1 MAAQVHDIGKARIPL
16 ELLTKPGRITSDEY
30 GVLKTH
36 VQFGYEILN
45 KISFP
50 FNLAEIVWCHH
61 EYLDGSG
68 YPRGIGGDALP
79 LEARILTVADIVES
93 MSADRPYRKS
103 LGMAVA
109 LEEIQRQSGSR
120 LDPWWWMPVCTWCSS
135 TTGGRSPTSPRQR
148 PCCIGYTGTTH
159 NKTAGDALR
168 RPRHAAHA
176 PSPFILR
183 HPILTALALSLGT
196 AVALGVARF
205 SYALLLAPMRSDL
218 GWPYPSPAA

>member
-1 MAAQVHDIGKARIPL
+1 
-16 ELLTKPGRITSDEY
+16 
-30 GVLKTH
+30 VLKTH

-120 LDPWWWMPVCTWCSS
+120 LDPVVVDACLHVVQQHNWRPVT
-135 TTGGRSPTSPRQR
+135 
-148 PCCIGYTGTTH
+148 
-159 NKTAGDALR
+159 N
-168 RPRHAAHA
+168 
-176 PSPFILR
+176 
-183 HPILTALALSLGT
+183 
-196 AVALGVARF
+196 
-205 SYALLLAPMRSDL
+205 
-218 GWPYPSPAA
+218 

>member
-1 MAAQVHDIGKARIPL
+1 MPVSEPNKIYQEVIDALISLHRLTDGYTPNHEDQTAELAVMIGRHLSLPAERIDVLHMAAQVHDIGKARIPL
-16 ELLTKPGRITSDEY
+16 ALLTKPGRITADEY

-103 LGMAVA
+103 LGMDVA

-120 LDPWWWMPVCTWCSS
+120 LDPVVVDACLHVVKQHNW
-135 TTGGRSPTSPRQR
+135 R
-148 PCCIGYTGTTH
+148 PM
-159 NKTAGDALR
+159 N
-168 RPRHAAHA
+168 
-176 PSPFILR
+176 S
-183 HPILTALALSLGT
+183 
-196 AVALGVARF
+196 
-205 SYALLLAPMRSDL
+205 
-218 GWPYPSPAA
+218 

>member
-1 MAAQVHDIGKARIPL
+1 MHAASGCNLAGTEMPVSEQNKIYQEIIDALIAMHRLTDGYTPNHEDQTAELAVMIGRHLNLPRGRIDVLHMAAQVHDIGKARIPL
-16 ELLTKPGRITSDEY
+16 DLLTKPGRITADEY

-68 YPRGIGGDALP
+68 YPRGIGAEALP

-103 LGMAVA
+103 LGMTVA

-120 LDPWWWMPVCTWCSS
+120 LDPMVVDACVQVVKQQNW
-135 TTGGRSPTSPRQR
+135 R
-148 PCCIGYTGTTH
+148 P
-159 NKTAGDALR
+159 
-168 RPRHAAHA
+168 
-176 PSPFILR
+176 
-183 HPILTALALSLGT
+183 LAN
-196 AVALGVARF
+196 
-205 SYALLLAPMRSDL
+205 
-218 GWPYPSPAA
+218 